1 MSHRDINVVVN
12 SNTNIA
18 GSISQG
24 KTAAVTRVTVPGP
37 KGDAGADGA
46 EATSLRT
53 LSDVDASTLQD
64 GALIQYDAGT
74 DSFTTRNVIETE
86 TGELRL
92 TGGIF

>member
-1 MSHRDINVVVN
+1 VAHKDINVVVN
-12 SNTNIA
+12 SNTNIT

-37 KGDAGADGA
+37 KGDAGE
-46 EATSLRT
+46 EATSLRL